1 MSSFIIYDLETTGLE
16 PAWNV
21 PLQAAL
27 IHTDEELRPLSELS
41 LRCAL
46 PAHIVPSPGALLATG
61 IRPEQLEQAP
71 MSSLDMLGQIARA
84 IRSWAPATVLGYNTL
99 HYCEIACNVG
109 PVRGGYRFEG

>member
-1 MSSFIIYDLETTGLE
+1 MSYIVYDLETSGLE
-16 PAWNV
+16 PLWNV

-27 IHTDEELRPLSELS
+27 IHCDDNLVPLSELS